1 MKKLITLLLV
11 LVTINSYSQ
20 SKEEIENYLDTI
32 THYVEGNDNKYIPTK
47 YSEDVKIY
55 VDGDKKPYLI
65 TELDK
70 IVVELNDLIEPINIS
85 VVNDSSESNV
95 YLFFGNADDFADNLN
110 DSDKWKKHIRKRAK
124 KCNGLFVITTNY
136 NKDYIKHSEVF
147 IDLEA
152 GNSIN
157 KEKHTLREEITQCL
171 GLTND
176 SYKYDD
182 SIFYQ
187 LNNEVTKYSK
197 IDKKIIKLFY
207 NE

>member
-11 LVTINSYSQ
+11 LVTLNSYSQ
-20 SKEEIENYLDTI
+20 SKREVYDYYEEI
-32 THYVEGNDNKYIPTK
+32 THYTECCGRKKPCK
-47 YSEDVKIY
+47 FEKDVKIY
-55 VDGDKKPYLI
+55 VDGVKKPYLI
-65 TELDK
+65 TELNK
-70 IVVELNDLIEPINIS
+70 IVGELNDLIESINIS
-85 VVNDSSESNV
+85 IVNDSSESNV

-110 DSDKWKKHIRKRAK
+110 DSDRWKKHIRKRAK

-182 SIFYQ
+182 SIFDQ